1 MQDMDALKKEATD
14 AATGGF
20 VDSAVDK
27 ATAVASPYMEKLK
40 PVFAAAETLFVKAE
54 PYIEMAFVKGAEI
67 YQTVEP
73 YHPEEL
79 LGALVGFILCFYG
92 GAFCTT
98 IAAVEAF
105 RMCGYSRS
113 SRALG
118 VLVEQY
124 KVAEAELRK
133 DDDVDADADGV
144 ADNKQRS
151 TDQLVKRKIK
161 IALKTCDPAALSD
174 GLQGLYAGLMAVIA
188 TLQLRFAQVLTLGAS
203 LGDGINSLA
212 ERMVPSLQASVDPE
226 YRKWVP
232 QVLSYVCKALGVT
245 LAWLVQRVIF
255 GFTTAMKGGQMLC
268 RSTGAYLVR
277 HEMMAPEF
285 FAVDSPTYHYV
296 ELAVCAIGFY
306 AQFSRG
312 FGLGWMA
319 VPLFPISC
327 FEWGLGMVVG
337 KVA

>member
-1 MQDMDALKKEATD
+1 MDALKQEAAD
-14 AATGGF
+14 AATGGLI
-20 VDSAVDK
+20 DSAVDK
-27 ATAVASPYMEKLK
+27 AAAAASPLMEKLK
-40 PVFAAAETLFVKAE
+40 PVFEAAQMIFVKVE

-67 YQTVEP
+67 YEKVEP

-79 LGALVGFILCFYG
+79 IGALVGFILCFYG

-105 RMCGYSRS
+105 RMCGYSRTS
-113 SRALG
+113 KAFG
-118 VLVEQY
+118 VLMEQY
-124 KVAEAELRK
+124 RVAEAELKK
-133 DDDVDADADGV
+133 DDHVDADGDGV
-144 ADNKQRS
+144 ADNLQRS
-151 TDQLVKRKIK
+151 TDQVVKRKIK
-161 IALKTCDPAALSD
+161 IAFKTCDPEALSD
-174 GLQGLYAGLMAVIA
+174 GLQGIYAGLMAVVA

-203 LGDGINSLA
+203 LGDGINRLA
-212 ERMVPSLQASVDPE
+212 MQMVPSLQASVEPP
-226 YRKWVP
+226 YRKWIP
-232 QVLSYVCKALGVT
+232 QVLNYVCKTLGVF
-245 LAWLVQRVIF
+245 LAWMVQRVIF

-277 HEMMAPEF
+277 HEMVAPELI
-285 FAVDSPTYHYV
+285 AMDSPTYHYV

-327 FEWGLGMVVG
+327 FEWGLGMIVG
-337 KVA
+337 EVA